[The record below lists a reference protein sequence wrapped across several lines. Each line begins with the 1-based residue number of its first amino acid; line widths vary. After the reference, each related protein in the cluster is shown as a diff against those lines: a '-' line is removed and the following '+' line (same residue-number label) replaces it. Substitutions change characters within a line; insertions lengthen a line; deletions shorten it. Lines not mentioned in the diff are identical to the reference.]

1 MEAESE
7 KAFTLVEDVRKIS
20 EKYYGDEYDETGE
33 NITLYDMKE
42 IVEKDN
48 TLVNLLTVITIALV
62 LLVSF
67 RSISYPIILLLTIQT
82 SVWINLSVPYFSN
95 EPLVYIG
102 YLIISIVQLAATV
115 DYAIL
120 FSEDFTN
127 HRKEMPALQAAAK
140 TINEKILSI
149 AVSASILSSDGLIFS
164 KT

>member
-1 MEAESE
+1 
-7 KAFTLVEDVRKIS
+7 
-20 EKYYGDEYDETGE
+20 
-33 NITLYDMKE
+33 MKE
-42 IVEKDN
+42 IIKNDN

-67 RSISYPIILLLTIQT
+67 RSISYPIILLLTILT

-127 HRKEMPALQAAAK
+127 NRKKMPAVQAAAK
-140 TINEKILSI
+140 TIKKKILSI
-149 AVSASILSSDGLIFS
+149 SVPGTICSSVGLF
-164 KT
+164 